1 MNSAADPEH
10 AADKAPSDP
19 ELAPPDPEH
28 TPADSALVRAA
39 QAGDRSA
46 MEQLLERHHQKIY
59 GICRRMLRHEE
70 DASDA
75 AQEVFVSIVRN
86 LEGFSGQAAFST
98 WAYRIAVNVCKDE
111 FARRK
116 SRAVVSSDVLDA
128 GTDGGT
134 GGGGVAVGAGTGADS
149 SAGEVAETVVEVQT
163 ALAQMSEQYRA
174 ALVLREQAGLSY
186 EQISELLEVPVGT
199 VRSRIARGR
208 AELAKLLGLDGGRR
222 GHEDRRGHGD
232 RRGRENSTKP
242 ESASNDGPE
251 N

>member
-1 MNSAADPEH
+1 MSSAADPEP
-10 AADKAPSDP
+10 APTDS
-19 ELAPPDPEH
+19 EL
-28 TPADSALVRAA
+28 VQAA

-46 MEQLLERHHQKIY
+46 MEQLFERHYQKIF

-75 AQEVFVSIVRN
+75 AQEVFVSIVRS
-86 LEGFSGQAAFST
+86 LGSFSGQAAFST

-116 SRAVVSSDVLDA
+116 SRAVTSSDVLGA
-128 GTDGGT
+128 GGGGGTDGRD
-134 GGGGVAVGAGTGADS
+134 VGAGAGS

-163 ALAQMSEQYRA
+163 ALAQLPEQYRA

-186 EQISELLEVPVGT
+186 EQISELLEVPTGT

-208 AELAKLLGLDGGRR
+208 AELAKLLGLD
-222 GHEDRRGHGD
+222 EDG
-232 RRGRENSTKP
+232 RGREGGRGA
-242 ESASNDGPE
+242 ESKRGRHERGNR

>member
-1 MNSAADPEH
+1 MNSAGD
-10 AADKAPSDP
+10 S
-19 ELAPPDPEH
+19 EH
-28 TPADSALVRAA
+28 TAGDTELVQAA

-46 MEQLLERHHQKIY
+46 MEQLFERHHQKIY
-59 GICRRMLRHEE
+59 GICQRMLRHEE

-86 LEGFSGQAAFST
+86 LGSFSGQAAFST

-116 SRAVVSSDVLDA
+116 SRAVVSSDVLGA
-128 GTDGGT
+128 GT
-134 GGGGVAVGAGTGADS
+134 GGGGDVGEVVAGTGTGAAVGAGS
-149 SAGEVAETVVEVQT
+149 SASSPAGEVAETVVEVQT
-163 ALAQMSEQYRA
+163 ALAQLPEQYRA

-208 AELAKLLGLDGGRR
+208 AELAKLLGLDEAGHRR
-222 GHEDRRGHGD
+222 A
-232 RRGRENSTKP
+232 N
-242 ESASNDGPE
+242 
-251 N
+251 